1 MLKKMKGGEGQRVIL
16 TVENPGNLNVP
27 IILIIHVSQL
37 FQLVYYQFFLQN
49 KWEKKGKKSKLNGEL
64 LKKNFFKNLN

>member
-27 IILIIHVSQL
+27 IIPIIHVSQL

-49 KWEKKGKKSKLNGEL
+49 KWEKKGKNQNLMVNF
-64 LKKNFFKNLN
+64 LKKIFLKI